1 MLEFY
6 LNTTSPQWF
15 GLDGNPFR
23 DNNPSMAFLSRDTV
37 KIIACTETP
46 EAGEENVDP
55 TSWPRDVSWAAIPGI
70 GAKITVDNDYIH
82 KLKGTL
88 ATEVSAGSTAS
99 ISATIENASYATVPA
114 SGTVRLFDASGNYE
128 AIAYTARNISGN
140 TVVFTTSGTLTGSYE
155 SGATMDCDQSP
166 YCEAYLDTAQSNLEQ
181 GEFVFQL
188 VVDSSRLREEMDYTN
203 TARLDVQGL
212 EMLVY
217 KTVDGNDEPV
227 KAYLCDTFSITGTIG
242 NVGYEAEPPDPVKNQ
257 IAGIVNQL
265 AAAGFEVEQQYDESG
280 NTQFRFRSSSAGGT
294 WSQWI
299 TVSKG
304 EKGETGETGAAAGF
318 GTPSVTVETLPAGSD
333 ATASVAASGDNTAKV
348 FNFNLGIPRG
358 ADGKNGTDGADG
370 AAGAD
375 GVSSYTYVAYA
386 SDASG
391 TGFSLTPTNAL
402 KYRAEIHTTTA
413 IETPDAED
421 FAGATW
427 VKYLGDD
434 GTGTG
439 DMLKSVY
446 DTDDDGIVDHAA
458 TADAVGATTAAQVA
472 DAVGKAHTHA
482 NKTTLDKLAETDG
495 KLTYDGA
502 EIGGSGTVKSVNG
515 QLPDESG
522 NVTVETGSTVDES
535 RLLPE
540 NPANGDIPC
549 FDTTAT
555 VGGGNDANT
564 RILLHFDADEIKDEA
579 AGNAAP
585 VTITKKSGTIT
596 VVEGGKWGK
605 CAKYVTGSM
614 TVATNLD
621 ELNANNW
628 VVSGWFNPDE
638 NNHGVSYPVW
648 LSMDDSSTNGF
659 FFDSTGRYGESDGP
673 LFYLDTPPTSG
684 TWHWLAIV
692 KYSGGLRFYLNGA
705 FLNEISAQQRANFCS
720 TLAIGGFAGTY
731 AAGSTE
737 RTFSG
742 LVDEVRLQYIPD
754 DEITQWTGTNI
765 AVPDAPY
772 SKPQTV
778 GKWGKLNKS
787 KLVKSVNGQLPDSSG
802 VVTLPAATASAAGL
816 MAATDKAAIAGL
828 TARGIY
834 PVAGSKTGKVDF
846 NEVIDHGFY
855 FIGGDTPH
863 LNYPETYAQTGGTLQ
878 VIRSGAYL
886 TQTFIPIVSQSMAF
900 IRHCINVQSDL
911 SGRTFS
917 TWRRL
922 LTDAEITGSKARP
935 GYFKLPGGM
944 IVQWGAATI
953 TGDGLYQATFP
964 IAFPNA
970 IFIGNATAV
979 SGTASASGVV
989 ISISELQTNRM
1000 TLITKN
1006 HPGSDQDINVH
1017 WLAIGY

>member
-1 MLEFY
+1 MDYLIDLKKQNLSGKVALEGGIS
-6 LNTTSPQWF
+6 LGVDT
-15 GLDGNPFR
+15 DGNIK
-23 DNNPSMAFLSRDTV
+23 
-37 KIIACTETP
+37 KI
-46 EAGEENVDP
+46 D
-55 TSWPRDVSWAAIPGI
+55 
-70 GAKITVDNDYIH
+70 
-82 KLKGTL
+82 
-88 ATEVSAGSTAS
+88 
-99 ISATIENASYATVPA
+99 
-114 SGTVRLFDASGNYE
+114 
-128 AIAYTARNISGN
+128 
-140 TVVFTTSGTLTGSYE
+140 E
-155 SGATMDCDQSP
+155 SGA
-166 YCEAYLDTAQSNLEQ
+166 
-181 GEFVFQL
+181 
-188 VVDSSRLREEMDYTN
+188 
-203 TARLDVQGL
+203 
-212 EMLVY
+212 
-217 KTVDGNDEPV
+217 
-227 KAYLCDTFSITGTIG
+227 I
-242 NVGYEAEPPDPVKNQ
+242 
-257 IAGIVNQL
+257 
-265 AAAGFEVEQQYDESG
+265 
-280 NTQFRFRSSSAGGT
+280 
-294 WSQWI
+294 
-299 TVSKG
+299 
-304 EKGETGETGAAAGF
+304 
-318 GTPSVTVETLPAGSD
+318 SD
-333 ATASVAASGDNTAKV
+333 
-348 FNFNLGIPRG
+348 
-358 ADGKNGTDGADG
+358 
-370 AAGAD
+370 
-375 GVSSYTYVAYA
+375 
-386 SDASG
+386 
-391 TGFSLTPTNAL
+391 
-402 KYRAEIHTTTA
+402 
-413 IETPDAED
+413 
-421 FAGATW
+421 
-427 VKYLGDD
+427 
-434 GTGTG
+434 
-439 DMLKSVY
+439 
-446 DTDDDGIVDHAA
+446 
-458 TADAVGATTAAQVA
+458 
-472 DAVGKAHTHA
+472 
-482 NKTTLDKLAETDG
+482 
-495 KLTYDGA
+495 
-502 EIGGSGTVKSVNG
+502 IGGS
-515 QLPDESG
+515 
-522 NVTVETGSTVDES
+522 VDES

-549 FDTTAT
+549 FDATAT

-585 VTITKKSGTIT
+585 VTIKKKSGTIT

-638 NNHGVSYPVW
+638 NNHGVSYPTW
-648 LSMDDSSTNGF
+648 LSMDDQNTHGF
-659 FFDSTGRYGESDGP
+659 GFDSTGRYGESDGP
-673 LFYLDTPPTSG
+673 LFYLDTPPASG

-754 DEITQWTGTNI
+754 DEITQWTGTSI

-778 GKWGKLNKS
+778 GEWGKLNKS
-787 KLVKSVNGQLPDSSG
+787 ELVQSVNGQTPDSSG
-802 VVTLPAATASAAGL
+802 AVTLPVATTSTAGL
-816 MAATDKAAIAGL
+816 MAAADKAAIAGL
-828 TARGIY
+828 TAHGIY
-834 PVAGSKTGKVDF
+834 PVAGSKTGAVDF

-922 LTDAEITGSKARP
+922 LTDADITESKTRP

-953 TGDGLYQATFP
+953 MNDGLYQVTFP
-964 IAFPNA
+964 IVFPNA

-989 ISISELQTNRM
+989 ISILEPQTNRM

-1006 HPGSDQDINVH
+1006 HPGSDQDINIH

>member
-1 MLEFY
+1 MDYLIDLKKQNLSGKVALEGGIS
-6 LNTTSPQWF
+6 LGVDT
-15 GLDGNPFR
+15 DGNIK
-23 DNNPSMAFLSRDTV
+23 
-37 KIIACTETP
+37 KI
-46 EAGEENVDP
+46 D
-55 TSWPRDVSWAAIPGI
+55 
-70 GAKITVDNDYIH
+70 
-82 KLKGTL
+82 
-88 ATEVSAGSTAS
+88 
-99 ISATIENASYATVPA
+99 
-114 SGTVRLFDASGNYE
+114 
-128 AIAYTARNISGN
+128 
-140 TVVFTTSGTLTGSYE
+140 E
-155 SGATMDCDQSP
+155 SGA
-166 YCEAYLDTAQSNLEQ
+166 
-181 GEFVFQL
+181 
-188 VVDSSRLREEMDYTN
+188 
-203 TARLDVQGL
+203 
-212 EMLVY
+212 
-217 KTVDGNDEPV
+217 
-227 KAYLCDTFSITGTIG
+227 I
-242 NVGYEAEPPDPVKNQ
+242 
-257 IAGIVNQL
+257 
-265 AAAGFEVEQQYDESG
+265 
-280 NTQFRFRSSSAGGT
+280 
-294 WSQWI
+294 
-299 TVSKG
+299 
-304 EKGETGETGAAAGF
+304 
-318 GTPSVTVETLPAGSD
+318 SD
-333 ATASVAASGDNTAKV
+333 
-348 FNFNLGIPRG
+348 
-358 ADGKNGTDGADG
+358 
-370 AAGAD
+370 
-375 GVSSYTYVAYA
+375 
-386 SDASG
+386 
-391 TGFSLTPTNAL
+391 
-402 KYRAEIHTTTA
+402 
-413 IETPDAED
+413 
-421 FAGATW
+421 
-427 VKYLGDD
+427 
-434 GTGTG
+434 
-439 DMLKSVY
+439 
-446 DTDDDGIVDHAA
+446 
-458 TADAVGATTAAQVA
+458 
-472 DAVGKAHTHA
+472 
-482 NKTTLDKLAETDG
+482 
-495 KLTYDGA
+495 
-502 EIGGSGTVKSVNG
+502 IGGS
-515 QLPDESG
+515 
-522 NVTVETGSTVDES
+522 VDES

-549 FDTTAT
+549 FDATAT

-585 VTITKKSGTIT
+585 VTIKKKSGTIT

-638 NNHGVSYPVW
+638 NNHGVSYPTW
-648 LSMDDSSTNGF
+648 LSMDDQNTHGF
-659 FFDSTGRYGESDGP
+659 GFDSTGRYGESDGP
-673 LFYLDTPPTSG
+673 LFYLDTPPAAG

-720 TLAIGGFAGTY
+720 TLAIGGYAGTH
-731 AAGSTE
+731 AEGDTE

-754 DEITQWTGTNI
+754 DEITQWTGTSI

-778 GKWGKLNKS
+778 GEWGKLNKS
-787 KLVKSVNGQLPDSSG
+787 ELAMKSDLPSGNIVTNVSGATADSTGYVSLKNTDEYDFSAIKNNTVPWAAPPSVLTPIGNRRVQRFYSENTDVLLLSDNSFFPFIAEELSEGRYVTLKPIDVSNPMWFGICTDGFKMEISQFTVRLHGDTDCSFEYELYGSPYERLNYSSLDVSWNLVHSGEIHLINNGDFKTVTTDIPVNSRGYYRSYAFVMKNVSGPGIISWLPNYIANNWGRLSPVLSVNGHYASANSNEIQ
-802 VVTLPAATASAAGL
+802 LPAATTSAAGL
-816 MAATDKAAIAGL
+816 MAAADKAAIAGL

-834 PVAGSKTGKVDF
+834 PVAGSKTGAVDF

-922 LTDAEITGSKARP
+922 LTDADITESKTRP

-953 TGDGLYQATFP
+953 MKDGLYQVTFP
-964 IAFPNA
+964 IVFPNA

-989 ISISELQTNRM
+989 ISILEPQTNRM

-1006 HPGSDQDINVH
+1006 HPGSDQDINIH